1 MNPIEALN
9 WRYAVKKFTDDKIPA
24 SQVKDLL
31 NATRLSP
38 SAYGL
43 QLYALIVVESAD
55 VRRQLLPY
63 SYGQDKIANSS
74 HLIVFASHSE
84 LGDNTVDRYIDKY
97 AQMTNQS
104 SNELAGFSAHMKSAL
119 AKMTNEQRQQWA
131 HQQAY
136 IALGNFLTCA
146 ALMQIDCCPMSGFDN
161 KGYDTVLGLA
171 EKGLTSTVIC
181 PIGRCHPE
189 DQQALRPKVRFDYD
203 ELVLEV

>member
-1 MNPIEALN
+1 MNPVEALN
-9 WRYAVKKFTDDKIPA
+9 WRYAVKKFTDDKIPV

-43 QLYALIVVESAD
+43 QPYALIVVESQD

-63 SYGQDKIANSS
+63 SYGQDKIAESS
-74 HLIVFASHSE
+74 HLIVFAAHSV

-97 AQMTNQS
+97 AQMTKQS
-104 SNELAGFSAHMKSAL
+104 PGELSGFSAHMKSAL
-119 AKMTNEQRQQWA
+119 ARMTNEQRQQWA

-136 IALGNFLTCA
+136 IALGTFLTCA
-146 ALMQIDCCPMSGFDN
+146 ALMQIDCCPMSGFDQ
-161 KGYDTVLGLA
+161 KGYDTVLDLA

-181 PIGRCHPE
+181 PIGRRHPE
-189 DQQALRPKVRFDYD
+189 DPQAGRPKVRLDYD
-203 ELVLEV
+203 EIVLEI